1 MGKEYTRERIKE
13 RIDSGLER
21 NAKIQTKER
30 ISKNLIDV
38 NQEKFANSPGLKRW
52 AVVENL
58 KNISESYHAAGS
70 MLELEQKL
78 TLISNETTTAKNK
91 LRQIEKRVK
100 TLLEMIKYAEQ
111 YQSTLSIYQSYKKA
125 KNPEAFLQKH
135 ESEIILHGGAKRML
149 EQAGITIKNMNVQK
163 LKAELSMLEKQKV
176 ELTAIY
182 KGLAKNEKELQK
194 QMQKLKEYLRVEKEE
209 KHERKQ
215 EKHSM

>member
-1 MGKEYTRERIKE
+1 MGREYTRERIKE

-38 NQEKFANSPGLKRW
+38 SQQKFADSPGLKRW

-78 TLISNETTTAKNK
+78 TSISNETTTAKNK

-100 TLLEMIKYAEQ
+100 TLLEIMKYAEQ

-125 KNPEAFLQKH
+125 RNPEAFLQKH

-149 EQAGITIKNMNVQK
+149 EQAGITIKNLNVQK
-163 LKAELSMLEKQKV
+163 LKAELSMLEKQRG
-176 ELTAIY
+176 ELAATY

-194 QMQKLKEYLRVEKEE
+194 QMQKLKEYLRAEREE

-215 EKHSM
+215 EKYSL